1 MQPEYARLLFPNH
14 TMNQYWVAAFSLSVA
29 MFAFAAYHLL
39 VWMRRPGRH
48 RDLSLALL
56 FVVIGLYDYFVSRIY
71 AGYRSGADALWFHL
85 IAAVAFTGAPLFLWY
100 ISERTH
106 MVSRRALT
114 LWSVLLGI
122 FALLDLI
129 VPGDAVW
136 VISRATP
143 FSSKLPFVPE
153 LHFNRVSLGLIGVAG
168 AVVGIVFLVHCVIV
182 VARYAAAGHRSE
194 GRSLAVVIALVAL
207 GVCND
212 ALIGAGVYRFL
223 FLTEY
228 AWAAALIFLTYRASD
243 EVISATEEMDRL
255 STTEARFY
263 AMVEHVPFN
272 IWACDPDGRLIM
284 QNAADIKT
292 VGNHVGNVYSEWSQ
306 HEGMAQFNEFSR
318 RAFAG
323 EIVTETVDYDVDG
336 SNRIYRDIIAPVRL
350 ADSVIGTIGI
360 GIDITDQRRLEVEL
374 SARLE
379 EKEVLL
385 RELHHRVKNNL
396 QVITSLLRIRSEQID
411 DERSREIF
419 LSMRREIDA
428 IARIHAQLYL
438 SDNLAT
444 IDFGEYLRQLA
455 VELIGVR
462 ERQDL
467 VTRFDLE
474 SVFLDAETAIPCAL
488 IANELITNTLKHS
501 FSTRDSGEI
510 VIGLHPVVESR
521 ILLSVEDDGAGIPE
535 HVTLEQTSSFGLLLV
550 SSLAAQLQGS
560 VTIAGPRR
568 NRIEVLFPAVM
579 RK

>member
-1 MQPEYARLLFPNH
+1 
-14 TMNQYWVAAFSLSVA
+14 MNQYWVAAFSVSVS

-39 VWMRRPGRH
+39 VWMKKRNRS
-48 RDLSLALL
+48 RDLSLALMFL
-56 FVVIGLYDYFVSRIY
+56 VMGFYDYFVSRIY
-71 AGYRSGADALWFHL
+71 EGYRSGPDPLWFHL
-85 IAAVAFTGAPLFLWY
+85 SAAAVFAAAPLLLWY
-100 ISERTH
+100 ISQRTH
-106 MVSRRALT
+106 LVSRRALT
-114 LWSVLLGI
+114 LWSVVLGA
-122 FALLDLI
+122 FALLDLFM
-129 VPGDAVW
+129 PGDAIW
-136 VISRATP
+136 GISRAAS
-143 FSSKLPFVPE
+143 FSSKLPLVPE
-153 LHFNRVSLGLIGVAG
+153 LHLGRISFGLLGVLGAIAG
-168 AVVGIVFLVHCVIV
+168 LAFLVHCLMII
-182 VARYAAAGHRSE
+182 ARYATAGHRSE
-194 GRSLAVVIALVAL
+194 ARSFAVVITVILL
-207 GVCND
+207 GAGND
-212 ALIGAGVYRFL
+212 ALIGAGLYRFL

-228 AWAAALIFLTYRASD
+228 AWAAALIFLTYRAS
-243 EVISATEEMDRL
+243 EEIISAQEKMDLL

-263 AMVEHVPFN
+263 AMVEQVPFN

-292 VGNHVGNVYSEWSQ
+292 VGNHVGSVYSEWNQ

-323 EIVTETVDYDVDG
+323 EIVNETVAYEVDG
-336 SNRIYRDIIAPVRL
+336 FRRIYRDIIAPVRL
-350 ADSVIGTIGI
+350 ADAVIGTVGI
-360 GIDITDQRRLEVEL
+360 GIDITDQTRLEEEL
-374 SARLE
+374 SARLQ

-419 LSMRREIDA
+419 LSIRREIDA

-444 IDFGEYLRQLA
+444 IDFGEYLKQLA

-462 ERQDL
+462 ERQD
-467 VTRFDLE
+467 VMTEFDVD
-474 SVFLDAETAIPCAL
+474 SVFLDAEVAIPCAL
-488 IANELITNTLKHS
+488 IANELLTNTLKHS

-510 VIGLHPVVESR
+510 VIGLHPVAEGKIS
-521 ILLSVEDDGAGIPE
+521 LSVEDDGEGIPE
-535 HVTLEQTSSFGLLLV
+535 HITLEPTHSFGLLLV

-579 RK
+579 RR